1 MICVPTGADSS
12 SWAIALSHSLI
23 NVSTRA
29 ISFCRTCVYVFGDS
43 STSLNRSR
51 KDMVKKKNNN
61 NNKKN
66 FSAIPPLSTMS
77 SLSTTAIQSLD
88 EASRKEIMQ
97 FVESEQSK
105 SKVQLSI
112 HNFTD
117 MCFKKCNKDKPITS
131 ATLDGQEEACLK
143 NCLNRFL
150 DTNIKVVEALQGR

>member
-1 MICVPTGADSS
+1 
-12 SWAIALSHSLI
+12 
-23 NVSTRA
+23 
-29 ISFCRTCVYVFGDS
+29 
-43 STSLNRSR
+43 TSQHEQYPFVGHVCMCLG
-51 KDMVKKKNNN
+51 
-61 NNKKN
+61 
-66 FSAIPPLSTMS
+66 IPPPLSIVHVKTWLKKTTTTTTKKIFLLPSLSTMS

>member
-12 SWAIALSHSLI
+12 SCTIALSHSLI

-51 KDMVKKKNNN
+51 KDMVKKKTTT
-61 NNKKN
+61 KKI
-66 FSAIPPLSTMS
+66 FLLPSLSTMS